1 MFGSWRGEEMAGRVT
16 FPHLHRV
23 GICRRELLQVG
34 FLGAFGLSGRSLP
47 VHASES
53 LRKSPRVRSILLIW
67 MPGGPPQMQ
76 LWDVKPDSPSQCRG
90 SAQPIKTSA
99 PGLELGRWLP
109 KTAKVAH
116 HLAVLRTLTLHAE
129 DDNHNLGHHKCLS
142 AIDFKPPGSGDYASR
157 FDWPSIGSVISVFR
171 PGTAG
176 LPPAIHLPLTMLDGG
191 KPDPGQSAGWLGS
204 RYDPWQI
211 NQDPND
217 RAFSVPDL
225 TPLPGFG
232 VERLGNRQR
241 LLAAVDVLRRD
252 LDRDLAVAQLGNAQE
267 RAFRIATSAQ
277 TRNAMDLSQES
288 ATFRDRYGRHSF
300 GQSLLLA
307 RRLIE
312 AGVPFVQANMGYMNN
327 WDSHR
332 EEDAYLQRLMPP
344 FDQGFSALIEDLAQR
359 GLLSETLVVCMGE
372 MGRNPVLGKPVAG
385 AAMNAAEPDGRNH
398 WQWCWSAVF
407 AGGGVRGGT
416 AVGQSDAWAGTPD
429 SEAYTPSDI
438 GATLYSAMGIDPRA
452 EVRDLQDRPMVINN
466 GQVIDKLF

>member
-1 MFGSWRGEEMAGRVT
+1 MAARTAV
-16 FPHLHRV
+16 PHQHRV

-34 FLGAFGLSGRSLP
+34 FLGAFGMSGLSLP
-47 VHASES
+47 ARAAAS
-53 LRKSPRVRSILLIW
+53 RQPRRIRSILLIW

-90 SAQPIKTSA
+90 TAQPIKTSA
-99 PGLELGRWLP
+99 SGLELGKWLP

-116 HLAVLRTLTLHAE
+116 HLSVLRTLTLNAE

-157 FDWPSIGSVISVFR
+157 FDWPSLGSVVSVFR
-171 PGTAG
+171 TGSRG
-176 LPPAIHLPLTMLDGG
+176 LPSAVHLPPTMLDGG

-211 NQDPND
+211 NQDPNEP
-217 RAFSVPDL
+217 AFSVPDL

-232 VERLGNRQR
+232 VERIGNRQR
-241 LLAAVDVLRRD
+241 LLSAVDALRRD
-252 LDRDLAVAQLGNAQE
+252 LDRDLAVQQLGNSQE
-267 RAFRIATSAQ
+267 RAFQVATSPE
-277 TRNAMDLSQES
+277 TRHAFDVSQEPG
-288 ATFRDRYGRHSF
+288 ALRDRYGRHTF

-327 WDSHR
+327 WDAHR
-332 EEDAYLQRLMPP
+332 GEDAYLQRLMPP
-344 FDQGFSALIEDLAQR
+344 FDQAYSALIDDLAQR
-359 GLLSETLVVCMGE
+359 GLLSETLVLCMGE
-372 MGRNPVLGKPVAG
+372 MGRNPVLGKPVTG
-385 AAMNAAEPDGRNH
+385 ADANAAEPDGRNH

-429 SEAYTPSDI
+429 GEAYTPSDI
-438 GATLYSAMGIDPRA
+438 GATLYTAMGIDPRA

-466 GQVIDKLF
+466 GRVIDKLY